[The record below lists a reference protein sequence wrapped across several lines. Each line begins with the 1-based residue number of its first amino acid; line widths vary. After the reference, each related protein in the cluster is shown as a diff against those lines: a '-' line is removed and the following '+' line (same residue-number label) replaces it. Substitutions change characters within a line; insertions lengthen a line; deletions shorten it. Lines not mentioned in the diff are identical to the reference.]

1 MNRNMLFLVIGA
13 LAVATAVFGYQFYQ
27 EQQKSGIDISVGKSG
42 LSIEKE
48 VALASRRS
56 Q

>member
-1 MNRNMLFLVIGA
+1 MNCNTPFLVIGA

-42 LSIEKE
+42 LSIEKK
-48 VALASRRS
+48 
-56 Q
+56 